1 MLDKENGNMTIRI
14 SKEGIFYT
22 QSFYIIL
29 LVLSYIGLYR
39 NKSKRKNLID
49 LLYILFGGMSLQL
62 LIIESQDRYTYPLA
76 WIFIILAMTAFNSKE
91 DKEVLDYE

>member
-1 MLDKENGNMTIRI
+1 
-14 SKEGIFYT
+14 
-22 QSFYIIL
+22 
-29 LVLSYIGLYR
+29 
-39 NKSKRKNLID
+39 
-49 LLYILFGGMSLQL
+49 MSLQL